1 MPRLIVT
8 KILIEI
14 LSVPAISHHYF
25 SIIDSIIPC
34 IWRCYFTCG
43 CRGVLILLIRAYV
56 MLTLRSRIEVILR
69 ILLFEVLYLL
79 VNLLGIFS
87 ISLMYH
93 ALRLIMPLH

>member
-25 SIIDSIIPC
+25 SIIDSIISGV
-34 IWRCYFTCG
+34 WRCYFTCG

-56 MLTLRSRIEVILR
+56 MLALRS
-69 ILLFEVLYLL
+69 
-79 VNLLGIFS
+79 
-87 ISLMYH
+87 
-93 ALRLIMPLH
+93 